1 MAKSFTNLCN
11 IEEVEIYLS
20 KFICPIIH
28 VVGMILK
35 NVAKIWQIENIRMKK
50 QWTSRSLDYI

>member
-1 MAKSFTNLCN
+1 MAKSFASLSN

-20 KFICPIIH
+20 KFIFPIIH

-35 NVAKIWQIENIRMKK
+35 KIAKIWQIENIRMKK
-50 QWTSRSLDYI
+50 QWTSRSLNHR